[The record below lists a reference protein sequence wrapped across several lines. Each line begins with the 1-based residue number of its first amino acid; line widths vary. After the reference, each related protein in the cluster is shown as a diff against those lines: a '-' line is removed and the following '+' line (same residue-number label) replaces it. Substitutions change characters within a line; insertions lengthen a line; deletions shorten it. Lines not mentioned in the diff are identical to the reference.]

1 MPSDKRPQKA
11 KMFTTL
17 KVDTLV
23 YTTLVPI
30 GIIRKPA
37 LMFFIVPSYSNPHV
51 LFTQPHLWGRL
62 QCGHRRAHYLADG
75 R

>member
-30 GIIRKPA
+30 GIMRKPA
-37 LMFFIVPSYSNPHV
+37 LMFFIVPFYSSLHV

-62 QCGHRRAHYLADG
+62 QWGHRGAHYLADG